1 VALTDASSTSPFN
14 VSLRRL
20 YSPPDAGLPRGTG
33 ANSPRP
39 SGQSTQVGC
48 CRANERHCSSSNASV
63 SDGVPQGSHAPARPF
78 YLYHEV
84 LRHFAIERRVDS
96 SRHTSVLTS
105 LALPDSAVSATD
117 LNRLTASP
125 HSTALWL
132 WLRSLSRSIT
142 VAWERRGRGRGR
154 AKDGTLPPPPFV
166 LAPKP
171 PRRSWHEDVPR
182 RFYSR
187 SSQWSTRNLC
197 IRRGMGK
204 QSKPL
209 IYFHLFP

>member
-1 VALTDASSTSPFN
+1 MRGTVPAPTHLSRTGCRKAPMLLHGRSISTSPFRHRTT
-14 VSLRRL
+14 S
-20 YSPPDAGLPRGTG
+20 GLPS
-33 ANSPRP
+33 A
-39 SGQSTQVGC
+39 
-48 CRANERHCSSSNASV
+48 
-63 SDGVPQGSHAPARPF
+63 
-78 YLYHEV
+78 YLRE
-84 LRHFAIERRVDS
+84 
-96 SRHTSVLTS
+96 VLTS

-142 VAWERRGRGRGR
+142 IAWERRGRGRGR

-171 PRRSWHEDVPR
+171 PRRSWHEDVEVPR
-182 RFYSR
+182 RIYSR
-187 SSQWSTRNLC
+187 SSQLSTRNLC